1 MLQGFQMNC
10 LKKKFKKNKAK
21 VAGLT
26 VGLITIGFFIGNTP
40 VEIEANIEALEAID
54 KVVHSACFAEGWLK
68 SDLDLTQTNN
78 MSREESL
85 RYILNT
91 PVKMNLEAYRDNS
104 GKVIGYTYASSDTV
118 RFNRKFHDNF
128 STCEKASNLFHESLH
143 KLGFKHDMSATKKRP
158 YSVPYMG
165 GSIMKECCEEMN
177 K

>member
-1 MLQGFQMNC
+1 MSKGFEMNC
-10 LKKKFKKNKAK
+10 LKKKVKNNKKK

-26 VGLITIGFFIGNTP
+26 IGLITIGFFIGNTP
-40 VEIEANIEALEAID
+40 VEIDANIEALEAID
-54 KVVHSACFAEGWLK
+54 KVAHSSCFAEKWLN

-85 RYILNT
+85 RYILTT
-91 PVKMNLEAYRDNS
+91 PVKINLEAYRDNS
-104 GKVIGYTYASSDTV
+104 GKVIGYTYTSSDTIW
-118 RFNRKFHDNF
+118 FNRKYHDNF
-128 STCEKASNLFHESLH
+128 TTCEKASNLFHEAMH

-165 GSIMKECCEEMN
+165 GSIMKACCEEIN

>member
-1 MLQGFQMNC
+1 MKCF
-10 LKKKFKKNKAK
+10 KKKVKTTKAK

-40 VEIEANIEALEAID
+40 VEIEANIEALEAVER
-54 KVVHSACFAEGWLK
+54 VVHSSCFAEKWLK

-85 RYILNT
+85 RYITTT

-104 GKVIGYTYASSDTV
+104 GKVIGYTYPSSDTV
-118 RFNRKFHDNF
+118 WFNRKFHDNF
-128 STCEKASNLFHESLH
+128 TVCEKASNFWHEILH
-143 KLGFKHDMSATKKRP
+143 RQGFKHDQKPTKRRP
-158 YSVPYMG
+158 FSVPYIG
-165 GSIMKECCEEMN
+165 GKIMKECCEMEA

>member
-1 MLQGFQMNC
+1 MNC
-10 LKKKFKKNKAK
+10 LKKKVKNNKKK

-26 VGLITIGFFIGNTP
+26 IGLITIGFFIGNTP
-40 VEIEANIEALEAID
+40 VEIEANIEALEMYER
-54 KVVHSACFAEGWLK
+54 VVNSSCFAEKWLK

-85 RYILNT
+85 RYILTT

-118 RFNRKFHDNF
+118 WFNRKFHDNF
-128 STCEKASNLFHESLH
+128 STCEKTSNLGHEISH
-143 KLGFKHDMSATKKRP
+143 KQGFKHDVKATKRRP
-158 YSVPYMG
+158 FSPSYIKG
-165 GSIMKECCEEMN
+165 KILKECCEMEA